1 MTDTTDPAPSP
12 AVRDPLP
19 DPLADPAR
27 VASIGVLV
35 CTHAPERL
43 DQVTRAVHSLDTQT
57 RVPDEVHVLVDG
69 TEELASLVRATVPE
83 VLPQTG
89 LPVRVSALGR
99 NRGVSVART
108 VGAERMG
115 TDVVAFLD
123 DDAEAEPG
131 WLAALAVPLADPRVI
146 ASSGRSEA
154 AWIGQRPAWLPDEF
168 LWTVGCSY
176 AGMPTEPTRVRNVY
190 GGCAA
195 VRRQL
200 FLDLGGYDPDLGHG
214 AGRSGGGEE
223 AEFGLRA
230 AAATGGEFA
239 FEPSAVIRHRVPADR
254 LTWRY
259 YLERCRS
266 EGELKAHMAARAAP
280 GSLGPEVGF
289 ARALPGAVVRALLRR
304 GRRAEA
310 LGLVVGAVAVVAGLV
325 TGTVRARLRRSG
337 A

>member
-1 MTDTTDPAPSP
+1 MTDTLDPTTSSSAATPPVGS
-12 AVRDPLP
+12 L
-19 DPLADPAR
+19 
-27 VASIGVLV
+27 GVLV

-43 DQVTRAVHSLDTQT
+43 EQVARAVASLDTQT
-57 RVPDEVHVLVDG
+57 RVPEEVHVLVDG
-69 TEELASLVRATVPE
+69 TEALARLVRAAVPL
-83 VLPQTG
+83 VLPRTG
-89 LPVRVSALGR
+89 IEVQVSALGR

-108 VGAERMG
+108 TGAARMS

-131 WLAALAVPLADPRVI
+131 WLAALAVPLADPAVI
-146 ASSGRSEA
+146 GSSGWSEA
-154 AWIGQRPAWLPDEF
+154 AWIGRRPAWLPDEF

-195 VRRQL
+195 VRRRL

-223 AEFGLRA
+223 ADFGLRA
-230 AAATGGEFA
+230 TAATGGEFA

-254 LTWRY
+254 LTWGY

-266 EGELKAHMAARAAP
+266 EGALKARMAASAAP

-289 ARALPGAVVRALLRR
+289 ARALPGAVLRALLRPGHR
-304 GRRAEA
+304 SEA
-310 LGLVVGAVAVVAGLV
+310 LGLVLGAAAVLLGLL
-325 TGTVRARLRRSG
+325 TGTVRSRLSRR
-337 A
+337 AA

>member
-1 MTDTTDPAPSP
+1 MTDTTDPTVFPAQDPVPDAADHPAPVP
-12 AVRDPLP
+12 
-19 DPLADPAR
+19 
-27 VASIGVLV
+27 SIGVLV

-43 DQVTRAVHSLDTQT
+43 DQVARAVLSLDDQT

-69 TEELASLVRATVPE
+69 TEDLATLVRASVPA
-83 VLPQTG
+83 VLPGTG
-89 LPVRVSALGR
+89 VAVRVSALGR

-108 VGAERMG
+108 TGAERMG
-115 TDVVAFLD
+115 TDLVAFLD
-123 DDAEAEPG
+123 DDAEADPG
-131 WLAALAVPLADPRVI
+131 WLAALAVPLEDPRVI
-146 ASSGRSEA
+146 ASSGWSEA

-223 AEFGLRA
+223 ADFGLRA

-266 EGELKAHMAARAAP
+266 EGELKAQMAARAAA
-280 GSLGPEVGF
+280 GSLGPEIGF
-289 ARALPGAVVRALLRR
+289 ARALPGAVARALLRP

-310 LGLVVGAVAVVAGLV
+310 LGLVLGAVAVITGLV
-325 TGTVRARLRRSG
+325 TGTVRARLRGSG